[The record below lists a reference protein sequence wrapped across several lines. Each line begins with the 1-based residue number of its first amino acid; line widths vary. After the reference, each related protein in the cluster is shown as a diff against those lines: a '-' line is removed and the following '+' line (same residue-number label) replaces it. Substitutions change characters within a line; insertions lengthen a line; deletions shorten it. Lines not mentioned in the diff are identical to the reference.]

1 MRSASRPHLLL
12 LQGLLLAP
20 LSACGWVDGLFP
32 SKPSC
37 STSEVEP
44 VPVTLDI
51 DGWIATVSGS
61 PLGLTEQVNNQGVTG
76 SLTYDAC
83 LADSDWDAQRGSY
96 DHAGSESGG
105 LSLSLSGLT
114 ISGSGRPLM
123 TVENLD
129 RDTFR
134 YLDGASDGDETSRVM
149 AVNGVEAPALN
160 LVFAITDTSGA
171 AFHGDEAPMT
181 FPMTDITGY
190 PHTFALNESGG
201 SVLMQLTVLSQTSP

>member
-1 MRSASRPHLLL
+1 M
-12 LQGLLLAP
+12 
-20 LSACGWVDGLFP
+20 
-32 SKPSC
+32 
-37 STSEVEP
+37 
-44 VPVTLDI
+44 PVTLDI